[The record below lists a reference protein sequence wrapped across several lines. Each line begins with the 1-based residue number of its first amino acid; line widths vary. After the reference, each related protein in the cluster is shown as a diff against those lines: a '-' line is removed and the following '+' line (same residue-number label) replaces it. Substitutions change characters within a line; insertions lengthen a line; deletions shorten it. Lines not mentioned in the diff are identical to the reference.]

1 MSTQGTGTARVQT
14 SERAITYEQLFEATR
29 VVGIIHLPFKEIDM
43 RPRTLAALAFA
54 EELLPEPGPTFTVR
68 ERAGMLLLPH
78 RRGAYSERARTFAKA
93 LHYGTH
99 EGDVATQVLAALMAA
114 GAEWDDGAGRWVL
127 P

>member
-1 MSTQGTGTARVQT
+1 MTDAM
-14 SERAITYEQLFEATR
+14 EPAPDEE
-29 VVGIIHLPFKEIDM
+29 
-43 RPRTLAALAFA
+43 LAALHRDVQVAEGEKLLAALRFA
-54 EELLPEPGPTFTVR
+54 HKLLPEPGPVFTVR

-99 EGDVATQVLAALMAA
+99 EGDAASQVLAALEAS
-114 GAEWDDGAGRWVL
+114 GAEWDEDGGRWYL

>member
-1 MSTQGTGTARVQT
+1 MSTQGTPTVTEQTESLTYEAMFNTARPLRLVDP
-14 SERAITYEQLFEATR
+14 AYELYGE
-29 VVGIIHLPFKEIDM
+29 GEKL
-43 RPRTLAALAFA
+43 LAALRFA
-54 EELLPEPGPTFTVR
+54 HKLLPEPGPVFTVR

-99 EGDVATQVLAALMAA
+99 EGDAASQVLAALEAS
-114 GAEWDDGAGRWVL
+114 GAEWDEDGGRWYL